1 MAAEQRAFEQDPFA
15 TIPVGPLGII
25 PMRGCEDLA
34 QKVNYYLCTWRESRE
49 LSGDALY
56 TFPGVEHDN
65 FLLEADC
72 PRFGNGEGKGIIRES
87 VRGYDLY
94 LMTDVC
100 NYSCTYKMYGMEV
113 PMSPDD
119 HFQDLKRII
128 SAVES
133 KARRVSVIMPV
144 LYSGRQHKRSSRESL
159 DCANAL
165 QELERM
171 GVSNIITFD
180 AHDPRVQNAVPLS
193 SFDNVMPSY
202 QMLKALFRE
211 VKDIKV
217 HKDSMMIISPD
228 EGALQRNIYYATVL
242 GLNAG
247 MFYKRRDY
255 STIVN
260 GRNPIVA
267 HEYLGDDVAGKDIF
281 VADDL
286 ISTGDSVLDI
296 ARELKARKANRV
308 FVAATYGFFT
318 EGLDA
323 FNKAYE
329 EGLIDRVLTTNLTYR
344 TPELKAAPWYVE
356 VDMAKYIAYLIA
368 SLNYDHSIS
377 KLLNPLSRINLLLE
391 RYRREQ
397 TESGLIY

>member
-25 PMRGCEDLA
+25 AMRGCEELA
-34 QKVNYYLCTWRESRE
+34 QKVNHHLLTWRENRE

-56 TFPGVEHDN
+56 TFPGYEHDDN
-65 FLLEADC
+65 FLLEATC
-72 PRFGNGEGKGIIRES
+72 PRFGTGEGKGTIRES

-128 SAVES
+128 SAVEG
-133 KARRVSVIMPV
+133 KARRISVIMPV
-144 LYSGRQHKRSSRESL
+144 LYEGRQHKRSSRESL

-202 QMLKALFRE
+202 QM
-211 VKDIKV
+211 
-217 HKDSMMIISPD
+217 
-228 EGALQRNIYYATVL
+228 
-242 GLNAG
+242 
-247 MFYKRRDY
+247 
-255 STIVN
+255 
-260 GRNPIVA
+260 
-267 HEYLGDDVAGKDIF
+267 
-281 VADDL
+281 
-286 ISTGDSVLDI
+286 
-296 ARELKARKANRV
+296 
-308 FVAATYGFFT
+308 
-318 EGLDA
+318 
-323 FNKAYE
+323 
-329 EGLIDRVLTTNLTYR
+329 
-344 TPELKAAPWYVE
+344 
-356 VDMAKYIAYLIA
+356 
-368 SLNYDHSIS
+368 
-377 KLLNPLSRINLLLE
+377 
-391 RYRREQ
+391 
-397 TESGLIY
+397 